1 MKIRQVLAAQIKDR
15 MAKRPDLDTQ
25 AKLAKA
31 AHVTQ
36 STIWRVLE
44 EKVGA
49 SVDVVE
55 ALAKAF
61 GVMPIT
67 LLSDQQESRFLEAWS
82 KLDDDERYKVVV
94 FMEVTA
100 QARASTIQN
109 APLSW
114 TSEKQIPQS
123 MVAASHR
130 ASARRPGTT
139 PEEQND
145 RQENPTT
152 PKRRNS

>member
-15 MAKRPDLDTQ
+15 MARRPDLDTQ
-25 AKLAKA
+25 VKLATA

-36 STIWRVLE
+36 STIWRILE

-49 SVDVVE
+49 SIDVVE

-61 GVMPIT
+61 GVPPVA
-67 LLSDQQESRFLEAWS
+67 LLSGDQENRLLEAWS
-82 KLDDDERYKVVV
+82 KLTDEERYRVVV

-100 QARASTIQN
+100 QARANTIDS

-114 TSEKQIPQS
+114 TSERQIPRS
-123 MVAASHR
+123 MVAASDR

-139 PEEQND
+139 PEEKND
-145 RQENPTT
+145 RQENPNTA
-152 PKRRNS
+152 KRRNS